1 MAFTQSSFRSEVWQA
16 DRIVAC
22 YHRTRSALRP
32 INKEHGTY
40 DHQRLGPS
48 TPQSLGEGGLSPR
61 SRRALPQ
68 PCPFKRLVHYPA

>member
-32 INKEHGTY
+32 INTEHGTY
-40 DHQRLGPS
+40 DHQGTHVIIS
-48 TPQSLGEGGLSPR
+48 AKAVVGDMVVNANGVNFF
-61 SRRALPQ
+61 AL
-68 PCPFKRLVHYPA
+68 CNKKRIL